1 VAKRVVKKDSSRESS
16 SKSRFG
22 KIIIWQNY
30 FFIIILLF
38 NHFAK
43 KNDFRNANEPYAL
56 VNDGRELKLRTL
68 FCFSDGLLSW
78 WIEK

>member
-1 VAKRVVKKDSSRESS
+1 MDSSREFS

-22 KIIIWQNY
+22 KIIIGQNY

-43 KNDFRNANEPYAL
+43 NNDFRNANVQYAF
-56 VNDGRELKLRTL
+56 VGNGREL
-68 FCFSDGLLSW
+68 
-78 WIEK
+78 

>member
-1 VAKRVVKKDSSRESS
+1 MDSSRESN

-43 KNDFRNANEPYAL
+43 KKGFRNANVQYAL
-56 VNDGRELKLRTL
+56 MGNGREV
-68 FCFSDGLLSW
+68 
-78 WIEK
+78 